1 MKAQIPIP
9 LKLSTVIL
17 TIFAING
24 CATYKPQPLPT
35 APDLTS
41 TAELAVPATQLDV
54 PGLEPHT
61 ISPEG
66 LDVTAV
72 MTLAVLNNPDLK
84 AARLQANVAEAQ
96 VLEAGLLP
104 DPQFGASFAT
114 SALNY
119 GGVLSLNQDIRA
131 ILTRGAAKAAA
142 KASQTQVH
150 LNILWQEIQVA
161 EKARELFIE
170 MQSDER
176 LLVVLK
182 ANQSLLAENY
192 RRAHAAMERGDETST
207 TVASDLILVSDADAA
222 LRQLQIDNNLTRHA
236 LDALVGL
243 DPNAVLHLIGQAQLQ
258 PLTRAGF
265 EEAVSAL
272 PHRRVDLLALQAG
285 YQSQEENLRRAILA
299 QFPSLTAGVD
309 LERDPVEGVNA
320 VGPEVTLTLPLFNRN
335 RGQIAIQRATRDLLR
350 QQYQAQL
357 DAAAS
362 QGDEIW
368 KAIEIMS
375 AQLKNLDAQLPE
387 LKDTA
392 VVAEQSLRQN
402 NLNAGLY
409 VSAQSNFLAKQIEE
423 IRLRASLENARSTL
437 STVLGLP
444 MASPAH

>member
-1 MKAQIPIP
+1 MKLQIPIP
-9 LKLSTVIL
+9 LKLSTAIL
-17 TIFAING
+17 IIFAITG
-24 CATYKPQPLPT
+24 CATYKPHPLPT
-35 APDLTS
+35 APDLTN
-41 TAELAVPATQLDV
+41 TVELTVPATQLDV

-61 ISPEG
+61 ISPQG

-84 AARLQANVAEAQ
+84 AARLQANVARAQ

-119 GGVLSLNQDIRA
+119 GGVLSLNQDIQA

-150 LNILWQEIQVA
+150 LNILWQEVQVA
-161 EKARELFIE
+161 EKARELFIQA
-170 MQSDER
+170 QSDDR
-176 LLVVLK
+176 LLEVLK

-192 RRAHAAMERGDETST
+192 HRAQAAMERGDETST
-207 TVASDLILVSDADAA
+207 TVASDLILLSDADTA
-222 LRQLQIDNNLTRHA
+222 LRQLQIDDNLTQHA
-236 LDALVGL
+236 LDTLVGL
-243 DPNAVLHLIGQAQLQ
+243 DPNAKLHLIGQAQLQ
-258 PLTRAGF
+258 PLTRARF

-285 YQSQEENLRRAILA
+285 YQSQEENLRRAVLA
-299 QFPSLTAGVD
+299 QFPSLSAGVD

-320 VGPEVTLTLPLFNRN
+320 VGPEVTLTLPIFNRN

-357 DAAAS
+357 DAASS
-362 QGDEIW
+362 QADEIW
-368 KAIEIMS
+368 KATEIMT
-375 AQLKNLDAQLPE
+375 AQLKDLDTQLPE
-387 LKDTA
+387 LKNTA
-392 VVAEQSLRQN
+392 VAAEQSLHQN

-409 VSAQSNFLAKQIEE
+409 VSAQSNFLAKQTEG
-423 IRLRASLENARSTL
+423 IRLRASLENARSAL
-437 STVLGLP
+437 STLLGLP
-444 MASPAH
+444 FDAQ